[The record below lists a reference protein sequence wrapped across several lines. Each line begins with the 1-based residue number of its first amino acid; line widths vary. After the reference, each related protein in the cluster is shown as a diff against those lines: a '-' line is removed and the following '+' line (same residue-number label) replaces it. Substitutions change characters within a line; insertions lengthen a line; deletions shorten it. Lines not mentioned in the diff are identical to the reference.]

1 MSKVRWFSD
10 ILTHVTCIRVQPLDR
25 IISFKFSL
33 ETWLE
38 SESFQPLINFL
49 TFLVKLWFKINKI
62 INYLNKRVIY
72 YFCCF

>member
-1 MSKVRWFSD
+1 VRWFSD